1 MSPQVLSKNFYT
13 YKCDVWSLAVILFEC
28 YFDRLPWKAP
38 DVESLFFQIM
48 SDPAPYLHQQQQ
60 PPTLI
65 KSLLNH
71 GLRYLERE
79 RYSWDEFLAMQ
90 RNRKKIFTDYTRSK
104 SKSITKQKKDYTDLT
119 GGKSHSTIPKA
130 EAEVL
135 HHLICQA
142 ESLGQ
147 ELIGLLG
154 CQCYEALLKGCKGYA
169 ADGAEYRRK
178 QCSMQNASW
187 IVVSS

>member
-1 MSPQVLSKNFYT
+1 
-13 YKCDVWSLAVILFEC
+13 
-28 YFDRLPWKAP
+28 
-38 DVESLFFQIM
+38 
-48 SDPAPYLHQQQQ
+48 
-60 PPTLI
+60 
-65 KSLLNH
+65 
-71 GLRYLERE
+71 
-79 RYSWDEFLAMQ
+79 MQ

-178 QCSMQNASW
+178 QCPMQNASW